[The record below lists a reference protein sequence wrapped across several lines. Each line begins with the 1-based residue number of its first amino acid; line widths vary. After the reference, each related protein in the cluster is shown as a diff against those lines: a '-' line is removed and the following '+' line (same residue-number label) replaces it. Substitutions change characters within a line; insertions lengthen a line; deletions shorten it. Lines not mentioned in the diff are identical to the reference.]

1 MSNGMPA
8 LLSVLPIVVVAL
20 QAVGGALGIWIA
32 WSAQT
37 GFVNI
42 GSIVVLLVLPL
53 TAMLIYR
60 ANR

>member
-42 GSIVVLLVLPL
+42 GSIVVLLVLLL

>member
-1 MSNGMPA
+1 MSNA
-8 LLSVLPIVVVAL
+8 ILPIVVVAL

-42 GSIVVLLVLPL
+42 GSIVVLLVLLL